1 MAKQR
6 KLDMDVNEFL
16 RKVTPAAKGSRL
28 VPYWSDVVKL
38 RDSNCTLGQVC
49 GFLRENGVQI
59 SIAGLSKY
67 IKRREEN
74 EKKGGIPKTASR
86 ETKTHVRP
94 NFESATKEAG
104 LDAAPILDV
113 TSTNPLKAL
122 SGSRVTGEFN
132 PIPTA
137 KIEFD

>member
-1 MAKQR
+1 
-6 KLDMDVNEFL
+6 MDANEFL
-16 RKVTPAAKGSRL
+16 KNVTPAVKRSRL
-28 VPYWSDVVKL
+28 VPYWEDIAKL
-38 RDSNCTLGQVC
+38 RASNCTLDQVC

-74 EKKGGIPKTASR
+74 EEKGEISKTDIR
-86 ETKTHVRP
+86 PEIKTSGRL
-94 NFESATKEAG
+94 NAESPTKEAG
-104 LDAAPILDV
+104 VVDAAPILDV

-122 SGSRVTGEFN
+122 SGSRVAGEFN

-137 KIEFD
+137 KIEFDQ

>member
-1 MAKQR
+1 
-6 KLDMDVNEFL
+6 MDANEFL
-16 RKVTPAAKGSRL
+16 RNVTPAVKRSRL
-28 VPYWSDVVKL
+28 VPYWEDIAKL
-38 RDSNCTLGQVC
+38 RARNCTLDQVC
-49 GFLRENGVQI
+49 GFLRENGVHI

-74 EKKGGIPKTASR
+74 EKKRGISKTDIR
-86 ETKTHVRP
+86 PEIETSGRL
-94 NFESATKEAG
+94 NAESATKEAG
-104 LDAAPILDV
+104 LVDAAPILDL

-122 SGSRVTGEFN
+122 SGSRVAGEFN

>member
-1 MAKQR
+1 
-6 KLDMDVNEFL
+6 MDANEFL
-16 RKVTPAAKGSRL
+16 RNVTPAVKRSRL
-28 VPYWSDVVKL
+28 VSYWEDIAKL
-38 RDSNCTLGQVC
+38 RASNCTLDQVC
-49 GFLRENGVQI
+49 GFLRENDVHI

-74 EKKGGIPKTASR
+74 EKKGRISKTDIR
-86 ETKTHVRP
+86 PEIETSGRLSV
-94 NFESATKEAG
+94 ESATKEAG
-104 LDAAPILDV
+104 VVDAAPILDV

-122 SGSRVTGEFN
+122 SGSRVAGEFN